1 MCKQNTFEY
10 AIWEFLKHKS
20 TINIFAVYRP
30 PYSQKHQQTIPQ
42 FIDEFIETISDEI
55 SEIDNVVLLGD
66 LNIHVIKVDDP
77 EAQAMLESVEA
88 WGFDQ
93 IFP

>member
-1 MCKQNTFEY
+1 MGVPKTQT
-10 AIWEFLKHKS
+10 

-30 PYSQKHQQTIPQ
+30 PYSQKHQRIIPQ

-55 SEIDNVVLLGD
+55 AEIDNVVLLGD
-66 LNIHVIKVDDP
+66 LNIHVNKVDDP